1 MVSAAPEKER
11 QRKMSE
17 QITEER
23 IKMILSKREKMLRD
37 RAFAT
42 ITGRERT
49 DHTDINE
56 KVILLI
62 KDLDRIDDDLI
73 TEKSIHAVSINM
85 MPSAQGGVKKDLSD
99 LIIKLQRDREERK
112 NELYKMIRLLSDQE
126 YMINRVWAC
135 FLALDD
141 PYYTMLN
148 QLYVENDLYE
158 AVRQQFDMSP
168 TTFERHRKKALTL
181 IAEYVD
187 SQLSVSEIMSMSHSN
202 KPTLNSRAPTHDM
215 PGQIDMM
222 DFLYVPDSGT

>member
-17 QITEER
+17 QVTEER
-23 IKMILSKREKMLRD
+23 IKMILSKREKMLR
-37 RAFAT
+37 
-42 ITGRERT
+42 
-49 DHTDINE
+49 DINE

-73 TEKSIHAVSINM
+73 AEKSIHAVSINM
-85 MPSAQGGVKKDLSD
+85 MPSAKGGVKKDLSD

-187 SQLSVSEIMSMSHSN
+187 SQLSVSEIMRMSHSN

>member
-23 IKMILSKREKMLRD
+23 IKMILSKREKMLR
-37 RAFAT
+37 
-42 ITGRERT
+42 
-49 DHTDINE
+49 DINE

-135 FLALDD
+135 FLK
-141 PYYTMLN
+141 
-148 QLYVENDLYE
+148 Q
-158 AVRQQFDMSP
+158 
-168 TTFERHRKKALTL
+168 
-181 IAEYVD
+181 
-187 SQLSVSEIMSMSHSN
+187 
-202 KPTLNSRAPTHDM
+202 
-215 PGQIDMM
+215 
-222 DFLYVPDSGT
+222 

>member
-1 MVSAAPEKER
+1 
-11 QRKMSE
+11 
-17 QITEER
+17 
-23 IKMILSKREKMLRD
+23 
-37 RAFAT
+37 
-42 ITGRERT
+42 
-49 DHTDINE
+49 
-56 KVILLI
+56 
-62 KDLDRIDDDLI
+62 
-73 TEKSIHAVSINM
+73 
-85 MPSAQGGVKKDLSD
+85 
-99 LIIKLQRDREERK
+99 
-112 NELYKMIRLLSDQE
+112 
-126 YMINRVWAC
+126 MINRVWAC

-202 KPTLNSRAPTHDM
+202 KPKLNSRAPTHDM

-222 DFLYVPDSGT
+222 DFYMCRIPVHKIGGTCMYKTRTYTNITNENRRKIQELLNDNSNISIMGIAEELEIEYSTIYRRLNVELMLMDIMTLIMLKKI

>member
-23 IKMILSKREKMLRD
+23 IKMILSKREKMLR
-37 RAFAT
+37 
-42 ITGRERT
+42 
-49 DHTDINE
+49 DINE

-99 LIIKLQRDREERK
+99 LIIKLQHDREERK

-187 SQLSVSEIMSMSHSN
+187 SQLSVSEIMRMSHSN

>member
-1 MVSAAPEKER
+1 
-11 QRKMSE
+11 MSE

-37 RAFAT
+37 L
-42 ITGRERT
+42 
-49 DHTDINE
+49 NE
-56 KVILLI
+56 TVILLI

-135 FLALDD
+135 FLA
-141 PYYTMLN
+141 
-148 QLYVENDLYE
+148 
-158 AVRQQFDMSP
+158 

>member
-23 IKMILSKREKMLRD
+23 IKMILSKREKMLR
-37 RAFAT
+37 
-42 ITGRERT
+42 
-49 DHTDINE
+49 DINE

-99 LIIKLQRDREERK
+99 LIIKLQRDREETK

-158 AVRQQFDMSP
+158 AVRQQIDMSP

>member
-1 MVSAAPEKER
+1 
-11 QRKMSE
+11 MSE

-37 RAFAT
+37 
-42 ITGRERT
+42 
-49 DHTDINE
+49 INE

-62 KDLDRIDDDLI
+62 KDLDRSDDDLI

-85 MPSAQGGVKKDLSD
+85 MPSAKGGLKKDLSD
-99 LIIKLQRDREERK
+99 LVIKLQRDREERK

-148 QLYVENDLYE
+148 QLSAKIEAAKEFDKEDELNQKLERLSELNALLDMDEKREEKEKQRKENE
-158 AVRQQFDMSP
+158 AIKQNK
-168 TTFERHRKKALTL
+168 E
-181 IAEYVD
+181 I
-187 SQLSVSEIMSMSHSN
+187 SVH
-202 KPTLNSRAPTHDM
+202 L
-215 PGQIDMM
+215 
-222 DFLYVPDSGT
+222 

>member
-17 QITEER
+17 QVTEER
-23 IKMILSKREKMLRD
+23 IKMILSKREKMLR
-37 RAFAT
+37 
-42 ITGRERT
+42 
-49 DHTDINE
+49 DINE

-85 MPSAQGGVKKDLSD
+85 MPSAKGGVKKDLSD

-202 KPTLNSRAPTHDM
+202 KPKLNSRAPTHDM

>member
-23 IKMILSKREKMLRD
+23 IKMILSKREKMLR
-37 RAFAT
+37 
-42 ITGRERT
+42 
-49 DHTDINE
+49 DINE

-158 AVRQQFDMSP
+158 AVRQSFDMSP

>member
-23 IKMILSKREKMLRD
+23 IKMILSKREKMLR
-37 RAFAT
+37 
-42 ITGRERT
+42 
-49 DHTDINE
+49 DINE

-112 NELYKMIRLLSDQE
+112 NELNKMIRLLSDQE

>member
-23 IKMILSKREKMLRD
+23 IKMILSKREKMLR
-37 RAFAT
+37 
-42 ITGRERT
+42 
-49 DHTDINE
+49 DINE

-112 NELYKMIRLLSDQE
+112 MNCIR
-126 YMINRVWAC
+126 
-135 FLALDD
+135 
-141 PYYTMLN
+141 
-148 QLYVENDLYE
+148 
-158 AVRQQFDMSP
+158 
-168 TTFERHRKKALTL
+168 
-181 IAEYVD
+181 
-187 SQLSVSEIMSMSHSN
+187 
-202 KPTLNSRAPTHDM
+202 
-215 PGQIDMM
+215 
-222 DFLYVPDSGT
+222 

>member
-1 MVSAAPEKER
+1 MVSAVPEKER

-23 IKMILSKREKMLRD
+23 IKMILSKREKMLR
-37 RAFAT
+37 
-42 ITGRERT
+42 
-49 DHTDINE
+49 DINE